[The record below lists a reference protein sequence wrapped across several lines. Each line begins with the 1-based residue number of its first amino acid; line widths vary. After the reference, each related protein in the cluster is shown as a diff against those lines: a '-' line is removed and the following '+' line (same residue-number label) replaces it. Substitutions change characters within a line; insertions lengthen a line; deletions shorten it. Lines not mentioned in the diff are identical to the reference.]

1 MKNITSAFLAALTG
15 ARDTGLVP
23 RRFVWITGKSF
34 DTGDV
39 ASIGLWTGDDDIDI
53 SVISGIT
60 GVSEGRTYYGGLNL
74 QLSPIARTADLT
86 VQTVTITIGQ
96 IAPVAQQLL
105 RGYDLR
111 LAPVEIHDMTFDPV
125 TRQPS
130 SAPEISFLGIADG
143 APIKTPVVG
152 QDGDIEISAIS
163 AAIAMLERNNPA
175 KSSYEGQSAAA
186 ATSSA
191 FIPAPSPTGR
201 SPGGKKH
208 DRACEGQELARLFRC
223 RDRSAEADALCLGQ
237 P

>member
-175 KSSYEGQSAAA
+175 KSSYEGQKRRSGDEFGLY
-186 ATSSA
+186 SSTVA
-191 FIPAPSPTGR
+191 NWQIPW
-201 SPGGKKH
+201 
-208 DRACEGQELARLFRC
+208 GQKA
-223 RDRSAEADALCLGQ
+223 
-237 P
+237 